1 MTITVNKDASD
12 LIKALSGK
20 ENTLTI
26 ASRYDY
32 GIETEVYMTLGIKY
46 LHTNNKY
53 LKKRIIDYLCEIN
66 FHSSHEALKKNSFY
80 DYVKAF

>member
-1 MTITVNKDASD
+1 MTIAVNKDASN

-20 ENTLTI
+20 ENTGAI
-26 ASRYDY
+26 ARRYDF
-32 GIETEVYMTLGIKY
+32 GIETEAYMTLGIKY

-66 FHSSHEALKKNSFY
+66 FHSSNEALKKNNFY
-80 DYVKAF
+80 DYVKAY